1 MRLLTALR
9 LFIVA
14 LALWLNGPATA
25 TEIWQRIPAAGPMPP
40 ALISGFAPVN
50 DISLYYA
57 IYGTGD
63 STPVLLIHG
72 GLGHADLWARQVRA
86 LSPDFRVIVAD
97 TRGHGRSTHDGQAYS
112 YRLLAEDYLGLLDY
126 LQIDAVHLVGWSDGA
141 NVGYEIS
148 QLAPQRLA
156 SHFAFAGNVTLDAI
170 HPTVQDNAVFAS
182 YVSMMAGDY
191 ERLSDGQ
198 IPFDSLLEELT
209 QLWSTEKPAGLAA
222 LRSVSVPTFVVHAAQ
237 DEAIKFDHALDIRL
251 AIQPSGLIV
260 MGGASHFA
268 PLQIP
273 DRFSELIRLTLSGQ
287 ESD

>member
-198 IPFDSLLEELT
+198 IPFDELLEELT

-222 LRSVSVPTFVVHAAQ
+222 LHSVSVPTFVVHAAQ

>member
-141 NVGYEIS
+141 NVSYEIS

-182 YVSMMAGDY
+182 YDSMMAGDY

-198 IPFDSLLEELT
+198 IPFDILLEELT
-209 QLWSTEKPAGLAA
+209 QLWSTEKAAGLAA
-222 LRSVSVPTFVVHAAQ
+222 LHSVSVPTFVVHAAQ

-273 DRFSELIRLTLSGQ
+273 DRFTELIRLTLSGQ
-287 ESD
+287 E

>member
-198 IPFDSLLEELT
+198 IPFDILLEELT

-222 LRSVSVPTFVVHAAQ
+222 LHSVSVPTFVVHAAQ
-237 DEAIKFDHALDIRL
+237 DEAIKFEHALDIRL